1 MFRYNKKKNRQYKE
15 GDFEKGKYFA
25 RYLKNDLDANG
36 YNKEVWLSK
45 KEFKEYQDRFVL
57 NPATGKRWQYGEQ
70 REDGKFFRTYRIGKV
85 LSKTGKFQSIFVSE
99 STLTTASKNQS
110 KYKQRNK
117 RKDTGK
123 RRINPSTGKYWEKG
137 DIREDGA
144 KLYQE
149 MQQAVDVEGYRK
161 LVFLSEEE
169 WLKKHIATTRHRRI
183 RKDLEQKWEI
193 ADDVTTDYL
202 YKIFPKD
209 GICPIFGTKMEFGG
223 DKKTSPSLDR
233 VDPTK
238 GYVRGNIAWISDRA
252 NTIKTDANSEQILK
266 VGKWLKKME
275 KKIER

>member
-1 MFRYNKKKNRQYKE
+1 MFRHNKKKNRQYKE

-25 RYLKNDLDANG
+25 RYLQGEIDSDG

-45 KEFKEYQDRFVL
+45 KEFKEYQDRFEL
-57 NPATGKRWQYGEQ
+57 NPATGKRWKHGER
-70 REDGKFFRTYRIGKV
+70 REDGKIFRIYKIGVV
-85 LSKTGKFQSIFVSE
+85 LKRTGKFQTIFVTDS
-99 STLTTASKNQS
+99 AFKNYSKNQA

-117 RKDTGK
+117 KRDTGK

-149 MQQAVDVEGYRK
+149 SLSAVDVEGYRK
-161 LVFLSEEE
+161 LVFLGEEA
-169 WLKKHIATTRHRRI
+169 WLKKHIATTRHRRL
-183 RKDLEQKWEI
+183 RKDLEQKWDI
-193 ADDVTTDYL
+193 ADDVTVDYL
-202 YKIFPKD
+202 YDIFPKD
-209 GICPIFGTKMEFGG
+209 SMCPVFGTKMLFGG

-233 VDPTK
+233 IDPTK

-266 VGKWLKKME
+266 VAKWLKKQE
-275 KKIER
+275 SKQ